1 MADEKN
7 DNKVISKNNSGFPDY
22 LDFDK
27 LRSGGIDYL
36 GKLSGK
42 IWTDHNVHDPGIT
55 ILEILCYAMLDLGY
69 RTNLPVK
76 DIFARDPEDKSKDD
90 NFLTPSQ
97 ILTCNPLTI
106 TDFRKLL
113 IDIDGVKNAWLEVAT
128 DVDIEKFCPPDQPT
142 TPPVDPPIL
151 LSVVNP
157 SGQTE
162 KECCIN
168 YLNGLYHVYLELEDS
183 KEEEIKDAEKKKDFL
198 KKIKGA
204 LLSHRNI
211 CEDFIDIKILC
222 KWQTGVCADIEL
234 EAGADPEKIYLEM
247 AEKLRDFFSPS
258 PRFYTLPQLLDKGKT
273 IDEIFAGRPYGIT
286 ESHGFVDAEEFEK
299 LKLRKT
305 IHVSDVYNVL
315 FSVPGIRKVNRLRLR
330 NCDSKSNR
338 EDQWEIRIPKGHV
351 PDFSIACSGFQFT
364 RQGMPLAFDFKKYE
378 GLLKINFVHNGKI
391 LYRLPSLNL
400 DTEIPAGVYRNDLD
414 TYYSVQNEFPRVYGI
429 AEGGLSDTASPL
441 RIAQALQLKGYLL
454 FFDQL
459 LANYL
464 TQLKNLRSLFS
475 LSLPDKKENR
485 PTYFINQ
492 PGFVPDLQ
500 KLVKSKVNAD
510 STGSDGSLLAFPV
523 SREWLT
529 EKIESKE
536 VNCLSIESVK
546 PYSFSTGIE
555 RDIAVKQL
563 QEDMFGEQFSCS
575 YITKNDDCVF
585 YYVVTSS
592 PDYVLISSRYYKNE
606 QEAQTAF
613 GSLKYAAATASSY
626 HSFNVSGGHAF
637 SFDISSGFSTYTG
650 YLQLLAEDETLNQQ
664 RRQSFLQHLL
674 SRFAEQFTDFALFSF
689 GHYSSDELDKK
700 DIRAKEFFLH
710 NYAQLSSNRGKALDY
725 SANGWNSDNISGL
738 EKRFKAVTGSE
749 NLKRQSLCNFEVY
762 EYSKKFIFT
771 LNLAGRIVFNSDKK
785 FESEAEAAQAAK
797 KLFESLE
804 NRVNYQVKELTAKKG
819 HAIHISYGEKKEAIL
834 SGDYS
839 SEKVAAETAD
849 RLQKMFSA
857 SEVNGKEEIA
867 SYKYSSHLNNY
878 TGQVVRTFAETYN
891 NETDARSNAVKSINK
906 INDNKTWKK
915 PDKEKLD
922 IGKLI
927 YNASSPEH
935 PLFIDLDKFA
945 VDFDRT
951 TIGKPGI
958 VTYEVLD
965 KDQHRFKFRSLNEFE
980 NEKLAR
986 EDVQRLLLLLA
997 AIENYNVQQDKE
1009 SGRWA
1014 IFITEGEKQQA
1025 FSVFN
1030 SENEALRM
1038 KEEIHQIVTQYSYH
1052 LRVDAVPDTWKFNY
1066 NLGYETESTYT
1077 VKSQKAYASKE
1088 EATRALKLFD
1098 EGIASAV
1105 PEKKGKELFI
1115 KSGKEKNIAITAKVE
1130 TVTSSDENSLNKVMD
1145 RVTAILETKK
1155 DIRRLHAVVNKEQS
1169 FAAYVDPD
1177 KENECPF
1184 VYHLVDK
1191 DAVMAVYT
1199 GGLQAVTGVTRK
1211 EVIKKNVS
1219 EYNFPELCLRGD
1231 VTVERAGEDGKTKW
1245 YHYQIKTVNTIS
1257 KPGGGIA
1264 EKLVLF
1270 ESTHGYTTKEEAE
1283 KAFAENH
1290 LAVFKL
1296 GLIEEN
1302 YGEKKA
1308 ISLTVIGVHSDDPCI
1323 KSESIVFVPAET
1335 LAYLGIYPGGPMKE
1349 LIIIVK
1355 GYPIRSITKKEDC
1368 DEFYNRFLPCAERDC
1383 EKIKDE
1389 CTAGKEKPLYFFVL
1403 YDKINDKEEWQSRLY
1418 YETQQAA
1425 MEAFRFFLLLLKYE
1439 GNYYIDCNCTGKSK
1453 IYIREVLAESTD
1465 HFKTAAAAWGENG
1478 IQKFINTAQTPESFY
1493 PYVDD
1498 DCCNK
1503 FFVGC
1508 KNIRA
1513 VHPCKYDTPEIRD
1526 KALEQLY
1533 KSALDLSGWSFNGFC
1548 KEWKESFVDFNG
1560 QTIASVTLAGN
1571 NILRPGATY
1580 LENYIDIIS
1589 YINSYC
1595 LCIDEE
1601 KKEVYLE
1608 IDNDRSI
1615 HFGFIHN
1622 AETNTLKELK
1632 EKLLWIACYFPFTKK
1647 EMEKSTVRNEHFTW
1661 CIEIRLPGFNSC
1673 GKGCT
1678 EEYDDE
1684 RCSVA
1689 WISEC
1694 CYNSCEEAIAAYE
1707 IIISWIKNRELYKQ
1721 VFDCVCG
1728 SYGITL
1734 HDKQRE
1740 CIEFNNQTGSTRTA
1754 VTNKS
1759 LELSRIIAVNPQC
1772 YPSAEIVC
1780 DAIERAKRLI
1790 NSEGLQLVEHILLR
1804 PQCIEDCDCRILPCE
1819 LRTDTRNKLDDCK
1832 FEWKDFDDDDPC
1844 NKDEKPVC
1852 FVPGHDPYSFI
1863 ATIALPAWPQRF
1875 RKKES
1880 RDLIENILYREA
1892 PAHVALRVLWLTPHD
1907 LCCFEKHLKKWLTW
1921 MAYQKSCEA
1930 NYTTCDFINFLFRQE
1945 FECLADPVVCDT
1957 CIPVTTDLSCIDA
1970 IKKEEDDKQK
1980 QNNECHQ
1987 DWFQQFSALYC
1998 WKEFNCDK
2006 NYFVSCEERQIR
2018 IPAQP
2023 TSVTILSAT
2032 AYSPVPE
2039 VNTIPA
2045 EPVAQPKTIIDKS
2058 SKAKFVNGRLTSYR
2072 KNADELIPVS
2082 KKKNEK
2088 ELIEKA
2094 RSFLKASK
2102 VSVKE
2107 YQQLVADLLK
2117 LTEINKDAKTGLGK
2131 KQVHELIG
2139 NLTYFFL
2146 DKNCFN
2152 GKNQEELNE
2161 CSETF
2166 AAMRKSRMDLAKLY
2180 LGWGPVSVKKYEPE
2194 LNIKRIEKLFTG

>member
-1 MADEKN
+1 MADEQN
-7 DNKVISKNNSGFPDY
+7 DIKVISKNNSGFPDY

-27 LRSGGIDYL
+27 LRSEGIDYL

-76 DIFARDPEDKSKDD
+76 DIFARNPEDKSKDN

-128 DVDIEKFCPPDQPT
+128 DIDLDKFCLPQQPT
-142 TPPVDPPIL
+142 TPPVL

-157 SGQTE
+157 AGQE
-162 KECCIN
+162 EPECCIN

-183 KEEEIKDAEKKKDFL
+183 KEEEIKDAEKKEVFL
-198 KKIKGA
+198 KKVKGA

-211 CEDFIDIKILC
+211 CEDFIDIKFLC
-222 KWQTGVCADIEL
+222 KWEVGVCADIEL
-234 EAGADPEKIYLEM
+234 EADADPEKVYLEM

-258 PRFYTLPQLLDKGKT
+258 PQFYTLPQLLDKGKT
-273 IDEIFAGRPYGIT
+273 IDEIFAGRPYGVT
-286 ESHGFVDAEEFEK
+286 ESHGFVDTEEFEK

-305 IHVSDVYNVL
+305 IHVSDVYTIL

-330 NCDSKSNR
+330 NCDTKTNR
-338 EDQWEIRIPKGHV
+338 EDHWEIRIPKGHV

-378 GLLKINFVHNGKI
+378 GLLKINFVQNGKI
-391 LYRLPSLNL
+391 LYQIPSLNL

-414 TYYSVQNEFPRVYGI
+414 AYYSVQNEFPRVYGI

-459 LANYL
+459 LSNYL
-464 TQLKNLRSLFS
+464 SQLRNIRSLFS
-475 LSLPDKKENR
+475 LSLPDKKESS
-485 PTYFINQ
+485 PTYFISQ
-492 PGFVPDLQ
+492 PGSVPDLE
-500 KLVKSKVNAD
+500 KLVKSKVNTD
-510 STGSDGSLLAFPV
+510 SAGTDGSLLAIPV
-523 SREWLT
+523 SREWLKD
-529 EKIESKE
+529 KIESKE
-536 VNCLSIESVK
+536 VNCLSIESIK
-546 PYSFSTGIE
+546 PYSFTTGIE

-563 QEDMFGEQFSCS
+563 QEDMFSEQFNYN
-575 YITKNDDCVF
+575 YITKNDDCIF

-592 PDYVLISSRYYKNE
+592 PDYVLISNQYYKNE

-637 SFDISSGFSTYTG
+637 SFDIRAGVSTYTG

-674 SRFAEQFTDFALFSF
+674 SRFAERFTDFALLSF

-710 NYAQLSSNRGKALDY
+710 NYAEFSSNRGKALDY
-725 SANGWNSDNISGL
+725 STNGWNSDNISGL
-738 EKRFKAVTGSE
+738 EKRFKALTGSE

-771 LNLAGRIVFNSDKK
+771 LNLAGRMFFNSDEK

-797 KLFESLE
+797 KLFESLG
-804 NRVNYQVKELTAKKG
+804 NRFNYQVKELPNKKA
-819 HAIHISYGEKKEAIL
+819 HAIHISYGAKKEAIL

-849 RLQKMFSA
+849 RLQKVFSA
-857 SEVNGKEEIA
+857 NEVNGKEEIA
-867 SYKYSSHLNNY
+867 SYKYTSHLTDY
-878 TGQVVRTFAETYN
+878 TGQTVSTYAETYS
-891 NETDARSNAVKSINK
+891 NEKDARTNAVKNSNK

-915 PDKEKLD
+915 SGNEKQD

-927 YNASSPEH
+927 YNASSPEN
-935 PLFIDLDKFA
+935 PLFIDLDKFS

-986 EDVQRLLLLLA
+986 EDVQHLLFLLTG
-997 AIENYNVQQDKE
+997 IENYNVQQDKE
-1009 SGRWA
+1009 SGKWA

-1025 FSVFN
+1025 FSLFN
-1030 SENEALRM
+1030 SENEAVRM
-1038 KEEIHQIVTQYSYH
+1038 KQEIQQIVIQYSYH
-1052 LRVDAVPDTWKFNY
+1052 LKVEAVPDTWKFNY
-1066 NLGYETESTYT
+1066 YLGYEPENYYT
-1077 VKSQKAYASKE
+1077 IKSQKAYDSKE
-1088 EATRALKLFD
+1088 EAIHALKLFD
-1098 EGIASAV
+1098 EGIATAV

-1115 KSGKEKNIAITAKVE
+1115 KSGKEKNTAITAKFE
-1130 TVTSSDENSLNKVMD
+1130 TITATDENSVNKLMD
-1145 RVTAILETKK
+1145 RVAGILETQTN
-1155 DIRRLHAVVNKEQS
+1155 IRSLHASLNKEDS
-1169 FAAYVDPD
+1169 FRAYVDPD

-1199 GGLQAVTGVTRK
+1199 GGLQAVSGVTRK

-1231 VTVERAGEDGKTKW
+1231 VTVERLGADGKTKW
-1245 YHYQIKTVNTIS
+1245 YHYQLKTVNTIN
-1257 KPGGGIA
+1257 KPGGGTAGKI
-1264 EKLVLF
+1264 VLF
-1270 ESTHGYTTKEEAE
+1270 ESTKGYVSKEEAE
-1283 KAFAENH
+1283 KAFTENY
-1290 LAVFKL
+1290 LAILKL

-1308 ISLTVIGVHSDDPCI
+1308 ISLNVIRIHSDDPFT
-1323 KSESIVFVPAET
+1323 KSESIAFVPAAT
-1335 LAYLGIYPGGPMKE
+1335 LVFLRIYPGGPIKE

-1355 GYPIRSITKKEDC
+1355 GYPVRSINKKEDC
-1368 DEFYNRFLPCAERDC
+1368 DEFYNRFLPRSERDC
-1383 EKIKDE
+1383 EKIQDE
-1389 CTAGKEKPLYFFVL
+1389 CNTGKEKPFYFFVL
-1403 YDKINDKEEWQSRLY
+1403 YDKINDKEEWQSKQY

-1425 MEAFRFFLLLLKYE
+1425 IEAFRFFLLLLKYE
-1439 GNYYIDCNCTGKSK
+1439 GNYYTDCDCTGQSK

-1465 HFKTAAAAWGENG
+1465 HFKTPAAAWGENG
-1478 IQKFINTAQTPESFY
+1478 IQKFINTAQTQESFY

-1503 FFVGC
+1503 FFVAC
-1508 KNIRA
+1508 KNISA
-1513 VHPCKYDTPEIRD
+1513 VHPCKYDTPELRD

-1533 KSALDLSGWSFNGFC
+1533 KSALDLSDWSFNGFC
-1548 KEWKESFVDFNG
+1548 GQWKESFVDFNG
-1560 QTIASVTLAGN
+1560 QAIASVTLVGN
-1571 NILRPGATY
+1571 NILRPGAGY
-1580 LENYIDIIS
+1580 LESYIDIIS

-1595 LCIDEE
+1595 LCINEE
-1601 KKEVYLE
+1601 KKEVYLD
-1608 IDNDRSI
+1608 IDKDRSV
-1615 HFGFIHN
+1615 HFGFIQN
-1622 AETNTLKELK
+1622 AGTNTLKELK
-1632 EKLLWIACYFPFTKK
+1632 EKLQWIACYFPFTKK
-1647 EMEKSTVRNEHFTW
+1647 ESEKGTVRNELFNW
-1661 CIEIRLPGFNSC
+1661 CIELRLPGFNNC
-1673 GKGCT
+1673 LKGCD
-1678 EEYDDE
+1678 EEDE
-1684 RCSVA
+1684 ACSVA
-1689 WISEC
+1689 WINEC
-1694 CYNSCEEAIAAYE
+1694 CYNSCEEALSAYK
-1707 IIISWIKNRELYKQ
+1707 IITGWIKNRELYKQ

-1734 HDKQRE
+1734 HDKQRQ
-1740 CIEFNNQTGSTRTA
+1740 CIEVNNQTGSTRPA

-1780 DAIERAKRLI
+1780 DAVERAKRLI

-1804 PQCIEDCDCRILPCE
+1804 PHCIEDCDCRILPCE
-1819 LRTDTRNKLDDCK
+1819 LRTDTYNKLGDCK
-1832 FEWKDFDDDDPC
+1832 FEWKDFDDQDPC

-1863 ATIALPAWPQRF
+1863 ATVALPAWPERF
-1875 RKKES
+1875 RKQES
-1880 RDLIENILYREA
+1880 RDLIENTLYREA
-1892 PAHVALRVLWLTPHD
+1892 PAHVALRILWLTPHD

-1921 MAYQKSCEA
+1921 MAYQKSCEP
-1930 NYTTCDFINFLFRQE
+1930 NYSTCGFINFLFRQE
-1945 FECLADPVVCDT
+1945 FECLPDPVGCDT
-1957 CIPVTTDLSCIDA
+1957 CISETADISCIDA

-1980 QNNECHQ
+1980 QNNECRQ
-1987 DWFQQFSALYC
+1987 NWFQQFSALYC

-2006 NYFVSCEERQIR
+2006 NYFVSCEERQT
-2018 IPAQP
+2018 PVPVQP
-2023 TSVTILSAT
+2023 VAVSILSA
-2032 AYSPVPE
+2032 AAHSPVPA
-2039 VNTIPA
+2039 VITMPA
-2045 EPVAQPKTIIDKS
+2045 EPVEHPKTIIDKS

-2072 KNADELIPVS
+2072 KYADELIPVA

-2094 RSFLKASK
+2094 RSFLKAGK
-2102 VSVKE
+2102 VSVKD
-2107 YQQLVADLLK
+2107 YQQLVTDLLT
-2117 LTEINKDAKTGLGK
+2117 LIEINKDAKTGLGK
-2131 KQVHELIG
+2131 KQIHELIA

-2152 GKNQEELNE
+2152 GRNQQELSQ
-2161 CSETF
+2161 CKETF
-2166 AAMRKSRMDLAKLY
+2166 ATMRKSRIDLAKLY
-2180 LGWGPVSVKKYEPE
+2180 LGWGPAAVKKYEPE
-2194 LNIKRIEKLFTG
+2194 INIKGIEKLFTG

>member
-1 MADEKN
+1 MADEQN

-27 LRSGGIDYL
+27 LRSEGIDYL

-55 ILEILCYAMLDLGY
+55 ILEALCYAMLDLGY

-76 DIFARDPEDKSKDD
+76 DIFARDPEDKSEDD

-128 DVDIEKFCPPDQPT
+128 DVDMEKFCLPDQPT
-142 TPPVDPPIL
+142 TPPAIPPIL

-183 KEEEIKDAEKKKDFL
+183 KEDEIKDAEKKKIFL
-198 KKIKGA
+198 KKIKRA

-234 EAGADPEKIYLEM
+234 EADADPEKVYLEM

-258 PRFYTLPQLLDKGKT
+258 PRFYTLPQLLDKEKT

-286 ESHGFVDAEEFEK
+286 ESHGFVDTEEFEK

-330 NCDSKSNR
+330 DCTNKSN
-338 EDQWEIRIPKGHV
+338 EGDKWEIKIPKGNV

-378 GLLKINFVHNGKI
+378 ELLKINFIHNGKI
-391 LYRLPSLNL
+391 LYRFPSLNL
-400 DTEIPAGVYRNDLD
+400 DAEIPAGVYRNDLD
-414 TYYSVQNEFPRVYGI
+414 TYYSIQNEFPRVYGI

-475 LSLPDKKENR
+475 LSVSDKKESR

-492 PGFVPDLQ
+492 PGSVPDLQ
-500 KLVKSKVNAD
+500 KLVRSKVNTD
-510 STGSDGSLLAFPV
+510 SAESDGSLLAVPI
-523 SREWLT
+523 SREWLK

-536 VNCLSIESVK
+536 VNCLSIESAK

-563 QEDMFGEQFSCS
+563 QEDMFGEQFRYS
-575 YITKNDDCVF
+575 YITKNDDCIF

-592 PDYVLISSRYYKNE
+592 PDFVLISSRYYKNE

-637 SFDISSGFSTYTG
+637 SFDISSGDSAYTS

-674 SRFAEQFTDFALFSF
+674 SRFAERFTDFALLSF

-710 NYAQLSSNRGKALDY
+710 NYDLLSSNRGKALDY

-738 EKRFKAVTGSE
+738 EKRFKALTGSE
-749 NLKRQSLCNFEVY
+749 ILKRQSLCNFEVY
-762 EYSKKFIFT
+762 EYSKKFIFS
-771 LNLAGRIVFNSDKK
+771 LNLGGRLFFNNDEK
-785 FESEAEAAQAAK
+785 FETEAEAAQAAK
-797 KLFESLE
+797 KLFESLG
-804 NRVNYQVKELTAKKG
+804 NRLNYQIKELPNKKA

-839 SEKVAAETAD
+839 SEKVAAETSD
-849 RLQKMFSA
+849 RLQKMFSVN
-857 SEVNGKEEIA
+857 EVNGKEEIA
-867 SYKYSSHLNNY
+867 SYKYSSQLTEY
-878 TGQVVRTFAETYN
+878 TGQVVSTYAETYN

-915 PDKEKLD
+915 SDKEKLD

-927 YNASSPEH
+927 YNASSPED

-958 VTYEVLD
+958 VTYEILD

-986 EDVQRLLLLLA
+986 EDVQRLLFLLA

-1052 LRVDAVPDTWKFNY
+1052 LKVNAVPDTWKFNY
-1066 NLGYETESTYT
+1066 YLGYEPGNIHKVT
-1077 VKSQKAYASKE
+1077 SQKAYTSSE
-1088 EATRALKLFD
+1088 EAIRVLKLFD
-1098 EGIASAV
+1098 EGIATAV

-1115 KSGKEKNIAITAKVE
+1115 KSGKEKNTAIIAKVE
-1130 TVTSSDENSLNKVMD
+1130 TVPSSDENSLNKLMD
-1145 RVTAILETKK
+1145 RVAVILETQK
-1155 DIRRLHAVVNKEQS
+1155 DIRRLHAELNKEES

-1191 DAVMAVYT
+1191 DAIIAVYT

-1231 VTVERAGEDGKTKW
+1231 VTVERVGGDGKTKW
-1245 YHYQIKTVNTIS
+1245 YHYQLKTVNTIN
-1257 KPGGGIA
+1257 KPGGGAA
-1264 EKLVLF
+1264 EKLILF
-1270 ESTHGYTTKEEAE
+1270 ESTKGYANKEEAE
-1283 KAFAENH
+1283 KAFTENY
-1290 LAVFKL
+1290 LAVL
-1296 GLIEEN
+1296 RWGLIEEN
-1302 YGEKKA
+1302 YGEKKP
-1308 ISLTVIGVHSDDPCI
+1308 ISTKLIRVQSDDPCI

-1335 LAYLGIYPGGPMKE
+1335 LAYLGIYIGGPIKSLVE
-1349 LIIIVK
+1349 IVK
-1355 GYPIRSITKKEDC
+1355 SYPLRSIKSKEDC
-1368 DEFYNRFLPCAERDC
+1368 DEFYSRFHPCIEDGC
-1383 EKIKDE
+1383 KEIKDE
-1389 CTAGKEKPLYFFVL
+1389 CNTEKEKPVYFFVL
-1403 YDKINDKEEWQSRLY
+1403 FDKLKGKEDWQSMNY
-1418 YETQQAA
+1418 YETPQAA
-1425 MEAFRFFLLLLKYE
+1425 MEAFRFFLMLLKYE
-1439 GNYYIDCNCTGKSK
+1439 GNYYTDCDCTGKTK

-1465 HFKTAAAAWGENG
+1465 RFKTPAAAWGENG
-1478 IQKFINTAQTPESFY
+1478 IQKFISVTQTPESFY

-1503 FFVGC
+1503 FFVAC

-1513 VHPCKYDTPEIRD
+1513 VHPCKYDTPELRD
-1526 KALEQLY
+1526 QALEQLY
-1533 KSALDLSGWSFNGFC
+1533 KSALDLSDWNFSIFC
-1548 KEWKESFVDFNG
+1548 GQWKESLIDFKG
-1560 QTIASVTLAGN
+1560 QTIASVTLIGN
-1571 NILRPGATY
+1571 NILRPGAGY
-1580 LENYIDIIS
+1580 LENYIDIIG

-1601 KKEVYLE
+1601 KKEVYLD

-1615 HFGFIHN
+1615 HFGFIQN
-1622 AETNTLKELK
+1622 AATNTLKELK

-1647 EMEKSTVRNEHFTW
+1647 ESEKGTIRNEQFTW

-1673 GKGCT
+1673 GKGCAED
-1678 EEYDDE
+1678 EEA
-1684 RCSVA
+1684 CSVA

-1694 CYNSCEEAIAAYE
+1694 CYNSCDKVIGAYNT
-1707 IIISWIKNRELYKQ
+1707 IITWIKNKELYKQ
-1721 VFDCVCG
+1721 FFDCVCG

-1734 HDKQRE
+1734 HDTQRE
-1740 CIEFNNQTGSTRTA
+1740 CIEVNNQTGSTRPA

-1780 DAIERAKRLI
+1780 NAVERAKRLI

-1804 PQCIEDCDCRILPCE
+1804 PHCIEECDCRVLPCE
-1819 LRTDTRNKLDDCK
+1819 IRSDTRNKFDDCK

-1863 ATIALPAWPQRF
+1863 ATVALPAWPERF
-1875 RKKES
+1875 RKQES
-1880 RDLIENILYREA
+1880 RDLIEHILYREA
-1892 PAHVALRVLWLTPHD
+1892 PAHVALRILWLTPHD
-1907 LCCFEKHLKKWLTW
+1907 LCCFEQHLKKWLTW
-1921 MAYQKSCEA
+1921 MAYQKSCEPD
-1930 NYTTCDFINFLFRQE
+1930 YSTCGFINFLFRQE

-1957 CIPVTTDLSCIDA
+1957 CIPATTDLSCIDT
-1970 IKKEEDDKQK
+1970 IKEEEK
-1980 QNNECHQ
+1980 QNNGNECNQ
-1987 DWFQQFSALYC
+1987 NWLEQLSALYC
-1998 WKEFNCDK
+1998 WKEYNCNK
-2006 NYFVSCEERQIR
+2006 SYFVSCEERQIL

-2023 TSVTILSAT
+2023 TSVSILSAT
-2032 AYSPVPE
+2032 VHSPGPE
-2039 VNTIPA
+2039 VINVPA

-2072 KNADELIPVS
+2072 KHADELLPVA

-2094 RSFLKASK
+2094 RSFLKAGK

-2117 LTEINKDAKTGLGK
+2117 LTEVNKDAKTGFGK

-2152 GKNQEELNE
+2152 GKNQEEFNE

-2166 AAMRKSRMDLAKLY
+2166 TAMRKSRMDLAKLY
-2180 LGWGPVSVKKYEPE
+2180 LGWGPAAVKKYEPD